1 MREEGGLS
9 EAKIAERGRQ
19 IRRTPDC
26 PSLHAGDNGIAHLAL
41 GDLTVEPIPPIDAQF
56 VRLICLS
63 SVAEDFY
70 AEFDLPIAGQQVWQ
84 LGDVGSDL
92 PRVVAREQ
100 LR

>member
-1 MREEGGLS
+1 
-9 EAKIAERGRQ
+9 
-19 IRRTPDC
+19 
-26 PSLHAGDNGIAHLAL
+26 
-41 GDLTVEPIPPIDAQF
+41 LTVEPIPPIDAQF

-84 LGDVGSDL
+84 FGDVGSDL